1 MSNYI
6 RCWLYIPRVT
16 RLLIPSPL
24 QQVSSLRNL
33 SDALKAEK
41 RRMERELIDLKTSID
56 FSDDMKNKEI
66 LRLRDELEQCEER
79 CQQKEGVCR

>member
-1 MSNYI
+1 
-6 RCWLYIPRVT
+6 
-16 RLLIPSPL
+16 
-24 QQVSSLRNL
+24 
-33 SDALKAEK
+33 
-41 RRMERELIDLKTSID
+41 MERELIDLKTSID